1 MSVKSRNAG
10 WKLAAFTGVGTTTA
24 ILLAAC
30 VPTAGGGGV
39 ASTGSGASSAS
50 ISQADKAEGAKAH
63 PQLLEEF
70 GGKVVGPQA
79 SYVESMGK
87 TIAVQSGL
95 SNTRGDFTVSLL
107 NSSVNNAFAIPGGY
121 VYVTRQLTALMNNE
135 AELAAV
141 LGHEVGHVAA
151 RHSAKRQEAAQ
162 RNQVLGMLGSILSGV
177 LLGDS
182 GFGQFGQQLFSQ
194 GAQLLT
200 LKYSRSQE
208 LEADNLGITYLQ
220 RAGYDPRAMATVL
233 ESLARQNAL
242 EARLRGSANQVPE
255 WASTHPDPASRV
267 RDAMARAGS
276 GATGI
281 TNRDAFLTNV
291 DGLVYGD
298 DPKQGVIEGAKFV
311 HPVLRFAFQ
320 APDGFYMVNGTRA
333 VSINGQSGKAQFSGG
348 AMGSDLDGYVRT
360 VFSGLTGSGEAK
372 IAPSSIERTTVNG
385 LPAAYGVARVQSS
398 SGNVDVV
405 VFAYDFG
412 GGKAYHFVTMTQAGG
427 AGVFNAMFKSVHRI
441 SAEEAGSVKPRLLDV
456 VTVKAGDTVQSL
468 AGRMAYADARLD
480 RFLVLNGL
488 NPDARLTAGQK
499 VKIVTY

>member
-1 MSVKSRNAG
+1 MTMASRR
-10 WKLAAFTGVGTTTA
+10 LRAATLIGTSLGFVA
-24 ILLAAC
+24 LGSAAC
-30 VPTAGGGGV
+30 VPAASGGSVG
-39 ASTGSGASSAS
+39 STGMPTTSAS

-70 GGKVVGPQA
+70 GGSVSGPQA
-79 SYVESMGK
+79 AYVESVGK

-95 SNTRGDFTVSLL
+95 SNARGDFTVTLL
-107 NSSVNNAFAIPGGY
+107 NSPVNNAFAIPGGY

-135 AELAAV
+135 AELAGV

-151 RHSAKRQEAAQ
+151 RHAAKRQQAAQ
-162 RNQVLGMLGSILSGV
+162 RNQIIGVLGSILSGV

-182 GFGQFGQQLFSQ
+182 SFGQFGQKLFSQ
-194 GAQLLT
+194 GSQLLT

-208 LEADNLGITYLQ
+208 LEADNLGITYLK

-242 EARLRGSANQVPE
+242 EAQLRGTSNQVPE

-267 RDAMARAGS
+267 RDALNRAGS
-276 GATGI
+276 NATGI
-281 TNRDAFLTNV
+281 TNRDRFLTGI

-298 DPKQGVIEGAKFV
+298 DPKQGVVEGSKFT
-311 HPVLRFAFQ
+311 HPVLRFAFE
-320 APDGFYMVNGTRA
+320 APDGFYMVNGSSA

-348 AMGSDLDGYVRT
+348 KLSGSLETYIQT
-360 VFSGLTGSGEAK
+360 VFSGLTDSGQAK
-372 IAPSSIERTTVNG
+372 IAPSSVERTTVNG
-385 LPAAYGVARVQSS
+385 IPAAYGVARVQSS
-398 SGNVDVV
+398 NSSVDVV

-412 GGKAYHFVTMTQAGG
+412 NGQAYHFVTIAQAGG
-427 AGVFNAMFKSVHRI
+427 AGVFNPMFRSLKRI
-441 SAEEAGSVKPRLLDV
+441 SASEAGSVKPRLLDV
-456 VTVKAGDTVQSL
+456 VTVKSGDTVRSL
-468 AGRMAYADARLD
+468 SQRMAYSDAQLE

-488 NPDARLTAGQK
+488 QSNATLTPGQK